1 MSMSGR
7 PPRRR
12 LVPLVLVGLVA
23 GVGVGGSATV
33 SSENATATRPYLV
46 LGLERT
52 GVDELGRIVAEHGG
66 QLEPVNTAIGLGAA
80 RLTQAQAA
88 RLAESGL
95 VAGVAPDR
103 VIGRAAG
110 TSGVAGRLEPTG
122 ATSGGATAMAGLPRP
137 VVNDPLESRQWD
149 MTMLR
154 TSAAQRVSTGR
165 GVLVGVMDTGIDASH
180 PDLAGRINLKLS
192 RNFTVD
198 NPLVDGPCEAEPDR
212 SCTDPVD
219 VDENEHGTH
228 VAGTIAAGRNGRG
241 IVGVAPEATL
251 VNLRT
256 GQDSGFFFLSPTVN
270 ALTYAADN
278 GIDVVNM
285 SYFIDPWLFNCPANA
300 ADSPA
305 QQKEQRT
312 IIEATTRALK
322 YATARGVTIVAA
334 AGNEGVNLDAATVDS
349 VSPNFPITQFRRRTI
364 DNSCVV
370 LPAEGPGVIT
380 VSSIG
385 PSKAKANYSN
395 WGQASIDV
403 AAPGGFTGDS
413 GGNPRDG
420 GVTNQILAPMPKA
433 IALRSGAI
441 DAKTGQSSLSRIV
454 AQCPTGPSSCAY
466 YQYLE
471 GTSMAAPHVAG
482 VAALVISRYGHKDA
496 RGGLTMNPAAVLAKL
511 TRSADKV
518 ACPVRPASKAAC
530 TGTATRNSWYGQ
542 GIVNALAAVTGK
554 G

>member
-1 MSMSGR
+1 MSLSGR
-7 PPRRR
+7 PSRRR
-12 LVPLVLVGLVA
+12 LVPLVLVGLLA
-23 GVGVGGSATV
+23 GVGLGGSASV
-33 SSENATATRPYLV
+33 ASQDAGATQPYLV

-52 GVDELGRIVAEHGG
+52 SVAELHRIVAEHGG
-66 QLEPVNTAIGLGAA
+66 QLEAVNTAIGLGTA
-80 RLTQAQAA
+80 RLTQTQAA
-88 RLAESGL
+88 ALADSGV

-103 VIGRAAG
+103 VIGRATQLEPAG
-110 TSGVAGRLEPTG
+110 RATAGVALSG
-122 ATSGGATAMAGLPRP
+122 AASGAARP
-137 VVNDPLESRQWD
+137 VAGDPLETRQWD
-149 MTMLR
+149 MAMLR
-154 TSAAQRVSTGR
+154 TAQAQRISTGR

-198 NPLVDGPCEAEPDR
+198 NPLVDGPCEIEPDR

-228 VAGTIAAGRNGRG
+228 VAGTIAAGRNERG

-256 GQDSGFFFLSPTVN
+256 GQDSGFFFLTPTVN

-312 IIEATTRALK
+312 IIEATNRALR
-322 YATARGVTIVAA
+322 YASARGVTIVAA
-334 AGNEGVNLDAATVDS
+334 AGNEGVNLDAATVDL
-349 VSPNFPITQFRRRTI
+349 VSPNFPITQFRKRTI

-395 WGQASIDV
+395 WGQASIDL

-413 GGNPRDG
+413 GGSPRDG
-420 GVTNQILAPMPKA
+420 GVTNQILAPMPKS

-441 DAKTGQSSLSRIV
+441 DPKSGQSSLSRIV
-454 AQCPTGPSSCAY
+454 AQCSAGPSSCAY

-482 VAALVISRYGHKDA
+482 VAALIVSRYGHKDA
-496 RGGLTMNPAAVLAKL
+496 RGGLTMSPAAVLAKL

-518 ACPVRPASKAAC
+518 ACPVRSATKAAC
-530 TGTATRNSWYGQ
+530 TGTASRNSWYGQ
-542 GIVNALAAVTGK
+542 GIVNALAAVSGK